1 MRRTKRQSIDNK
13 PKGVLVM
20 CQRKN
25 GPDIDL
31 QGKIVRV
38 EDSVVPK
45 INKFV
50 QEHIGDAKIDY
61 LSNSEAEGDVDYDL
75 NLDNLPDNKKAQ
87 EVIASHKEFYSLII
101 LNTCPI
107 EWIDFNL
114 IYNLMTPDGLLY
126 ISIWPEVK
134 ERESFNQLVN
144 KIFKLLKQY
153 FAPVARTPHL
163 YRKRSIDKTKKTKR
177 RNTRKTRKNNKV

>member
-31 QGKIVRV
+31 QGNIVRV

-87 EVIASHKEFYSLII
+87 EFIASHKEFYSLII

-134 ERESFNQLVN
+134 ERESFNQLV
-144 KIFKLLKQY
+144 KKTIKPLKQY
-153 FAPVARTPHL
+153 FRQVARVPYL
-163 YRKRSIDKTKKTKR
+163 YRKRPIEKAKAKAKR
-177 RNTRKTRKNNKV
+177 SRTHKTRRK

>member
-87 EVIASHKEFYSLII
+87 EFITSHKEFYSLII

-153 FAPVARTPHL
+153 FAPVARTSHL
-163 YRKRSIDKTKKTKR
+163 YRKKMIEKSKHRRTHKSRRKSRSR
-177 RNTRKTRKNNKV
+177 RR